1 MNLLLDT
8 HVLLWWLDD
17 HPNLSE
23 RAREGIASGRNLI
36 FISATV
42 IWEIRIKQSLGKL
55 KIPNNF
61 RRILEKQSFEMLP
74 ITVEHAHAVGDLPAY
89 HRDPFDRMLIAQ
101 AKVER
106 FTIITHDPIFTRYQ
120 VPLIHSR

>member
-1 MNLLLDT
+1 MTLLLDT

-17 HPNLSE
+17 HPNLSA
-23 RAREGIASGRNLI
+23 RARESIASGHNLI

-55 KIPNNF
+55 EIPGNF

-74 ITVEHAHAVGDLPAY
+74 FTVEHAHAVGDLPSY

-120 VPLIHSR
+120 VPIIHCQ